1 MQVAGQAEI
10 DNTALVFTPGRSD
23 TYTFSFSLTETEDE
37 PLAQPLY
44 LNDMQLRKSCLIDDS
59 RTYTFQSSEN
69 DMENRFVISH
79 IAFEEQETPTG
90 IANLATVDQQ
100 LMLSNPAREAL
111 TIRVYDPAGRLCS
124 EMSTREAM
132 LQITLPEPQG
142 VYMIHITGEHTEIL
156 RKIVQ

>member
-1 MQVAGQAEI
+1 
-10 DNTALVFTPGRSD
+10 
-23 TYTFSFSLTETEDE
+23 
-37 PLAQPLY
+37 
-44 LNDMQLRKSCLIDDS
+44 
-59 RTYTFQSSEN
+59 
-69 DMENRFVISH
+69 MENRFVISH

-100 LMLSNPAREAL
+100 LMLSNPARETL